1 MAERD
6 LCTRIWQV
14 VLRAR
19 KEIKTTDTDLRKSL
33 AWVRPAFDR
42 RLARFPSK
50 LQRQS
55 QTESYGCINPS
66 WVHQLTVPPSSH
78 LLLERLTKTKLGAEE
93 NIFAVE

>member
-42 RLARFPSK
+42 RLARFPSS
-50 LQRQS
+50 LRLNLMDVSIQV
-55 QTESYGCINPS
+55 GCIS
-66 WVHQLTVPPSSH
+66 
-78 LLLERLTKTKLGAEE
+78 
-93 NIFAVE
+93 